1 MIAIGL
7 PKSSFTSRMSRTK
20 WFGVGLFFFSGSIL
34 RSWNSIHHLIPD
46 PGLQFQIT
54 AWSDG
59 PFDIFGSYGGYP
71 QIAPRVISKFLNL
84 VPIAQLTYWSTLA
97 TAAITAICA
106 LAITISLV
114 QTINPWIAGLSGLSL
129 AIAFPAY
136 ESLIGNIWAIRWILL
151 PTTCIIVATEF
162 AKQHWRF
169 AFLLFLITGLSHAY
183 IVIPAGI
190 FLWRIFFERDRSPR
204 MLLLG
209 FVLVSTTTFQGLAF
223 LLGSRQ
229 SRLYGEATVYWP
241 WPGSGIYW
249 LAIFVVPIGFAF
261 ASMIFNL
268 LNSGFNTKLWSP
280 SKAIAFQA
288 ILLAVLSYLQL
299 GIKSSAAVTTVTVS
313 YIALIISTND
323 GAGIT
328 TRINLNKI
336 VAIGG
341 SFILLLLCARYYFAS
356 PYITFGTRWSETVG
370 QALDNCQVFGTRE
383 VNLIY
388 FKAGDLINSEV
399 LGCDALKNWNKWF
412 FHR

>member
-1 MIAIGL
+1 MIV
-7 PKSSFTSRMSRTK
+7 SDVSRSTTGGISRTK
-20 WFGVGLFFFSGSIL
+20 WLGIGLFFFVTSIL

-46 PGLQFQIT
+46 PGLQFQIA

-59 PFDIFGSYGGYP
+59 PSDIFGSFWGYP
-71 QIAPRVISKFLNL
+71 QVAPRAISEFLNL

-97 TAAITAICA
+97 TTAITAICA
-106 LAITISLV
+106 LAISISLV
-114 QTINPWIAGLSGLSL
+114 RTINPWIAGLAGLSL
-129 AIAFPAY
+129 VIAFPAY

-169 AFLLFLITGLSHAY
+169 TFLLFLITGLSHAY

-190 FLWRIFFERDRSPR
+190 FVWRIFFERDRSLR

-209 FVLVSTTTFQGLAF
+209 SVLVATTTFQGLAF

-249 LAIFVVPIGFAF
+249 LTIFLVPIGFAF
-261 ASMIFNL
+261 VAISFTFL
-268 LNSGFNTKLWSP
+268 SSRSKSKLWSP
-280 SKAIAFQA
+280 SIAIALQA
-288 ILLAVLSYLQL
+288 NLLAVLSYLQL

-313 YIALIISTND
+313 YIALIVSASD
-323 GAGIT
+323 GTGIT
-328 TRINLNKI
+328 TRFNLNKI

-341 SFILLLLCARYYFAS
+341 SLILLVLCTHYYFAS

-370 QALDNCQVFGTRE
+370 QARDSCLVFGTRE
-383 VNLIY
+383 VELIY
-388 FKAGDLINSEV
+388 FKAGNLINSEI
-399 LGCDALKNWNKWF
+399 LGCDVLENWNKWF